1 LRDKKQVCKYL
12 LISKS
17 TMRFNISTRSPM
29 QRILLFRRYYLI
41 LFLLSGFYSTSF
53 AQTIKGKVF
62 DTGSGEPLTGATI
75 KIYQGDFKAST
86 PAKLDGS
93 YVFKGLHTGTYKIK
107 ANLVGYLDSKEY
119 ELTVKNTGENLT
131 LNILLQNSS
140 SQLNEVTITGQANK
154 QTDQSA
160 RSLEQRSNTVENTL
174 SQNTIQLLPDITVG
188 DALQRVSGVTIQRS
202 NTGEGRYAIIRGM
215 DQHYNTTLVNGIQIP
230 SPDDKYRFVPMD
242 IFPSEL
248 LERLEVI
255 KTLTPSMEGD
265 AIGGTMN
272 LVMKSAPDHFLLNVN
287 AAAGYS
293 LLFSDRPFS
302 AFGHSGINDK
312 SPAEMYGNDYTA
324 TYKDFTTSNLNYHNL
339 SAPVNSQYGLT
350 IGDRFFNNKLGVILS
365 ASYQN
370 FYRGSNSDYL
380 VPNPQPVSNGTIGN
394 LPFFSDALSRQY
406 STQTSLTGINN
417 KIDYV
422 FNSKNKISLYNFYLH
437 QDEYQTRI
445 TADTILGIQSA
456 GGVKQVNEEYRS
468 ESTTQSIYN
477 GTLKGEHQLT
487 NALYL
492 TWTGVYSIAKRDVP
506 DMATYTVENDL
517 HLNNA
522 GAVTKIDSSA
532 LSMDRRWQHNSDKD
546 LTGYLDLVYNTRI
559 ANRDVEFSFG
569 GLYRHKTRTEY
580 DNDYSLQPSP
590 IGVIQPF
597 TTIDNAQFGFLNANA
612 GMGGINTISLNDYTA
627 TENINSEY
635 LQFKFNLLEKLQVLG
650 GLRAENTWDNY
661 NTTAGVTVNERSGT
675 ISYLDVLPSLHFK
688 YELSD
693 DQNLRLSYYE
703 AISRPGF
710 GDLAPT
716 NQPGEYF
723 NLEGNPN
730 LKPTTAD
737 NYDFRY
743 ELFPGG
749 ADQLLLGAFYKDLQN
764 PIEYFTANTVGA
776 TQVIQPQN
784 TNQAI
789 NYGLEA
795 LLTKYFGSFGF
806 SANYT
811 YTHSSVTTSKR
822 YYNADG
828 TASTVEQTR
837 PLQGQADNV
846 GNISFLYKNTK
857 IGLDIQLA
865 YVYTGERIAQVSPY
879 YDLDY
884 WDRPNGQLDFS
895 FEKIIFKHFSFYG
908 KVNNLTNAA
917 NSVFLKY
924 PYQDLE
930 QKLSAQDVKNET
942 QVEKD
947 LYKVSFLGGLR
958 YKF

>member
-1 LRDKKQVCKYL
+1 MKHL
-12 LISKS
+12 L
-17 TMRFNISTRSPM
+17 
-29 QRILLFRRYYLI
+29 QFRRY
-41 LFLLSGFYSTSF
+41 FLLLLFTGFGFSSF

-62 DTGSGEPLTGATI
+62 DANTGEPLSGATV
-75 KIYQGDFKAST
+75 KIEQGDFKAST
-86 PAKLDGS
+86 SALLDGT
-93 YVFKGLHTGTYKIK
+93 YVFKGLHAGTYQIQ
-107 ANLVGYLDSKEY
+107 ANFVGYNQSAGYTIVIKNGDKL
-119 ELTVKNTGENLT
+119 LVQNILMQNTGN
-131 LNILLQNSS
+131 
-140 SQLNEVTITGQANK
+140 QLNQVNVSGQAGKESDRAVNG
-154 QTDQSA
+154 
-160 RSLEQRSNTVENTL
+160 LEQRSNTVDNIL
-174 SQNTIQLLPDITVG
+174 SQNTIQLLPDVTVG

-215 DQHYNTTLVNGIQIP
+215 DQRYNTTLVNGIQIP

-272 LVMKSAPDHFLLNVN
+272 LVMKSAPDHFILNAN

-293 LLFSDRPFS
+293 TLFSGRSFT
-302 AFGHSGINDK
+302 AFDHAGINTQ
-312 SPAEMYGNDYTA
+312 SPAEMFGNNYAA

-350 IGDRFFNNKLGVILS
+350 IGDRFLNNKLGIILS
-365 ASYQN
+365 VSNQN

-380 VPNPQPVSNGTIGN
+380 VPNPQPVSNGTTGN

-406 STQTSLTGINN
+406 STQTNLTGINN

-422 FNSKNKISLYNFYLH
+422 IGSKNKISLYNFYLH
-437 QDEYQTRI
+437 EDEYQSRI

-468 ESTTQSIYN
+468 ETEKQSIYN

-487 NALYL
+487 NALHL
-492 TWTGVYSIAKRDVP
+492 TWTGVYSIAKREVP

-546 LTGYLDLVYNTRI
+546 LAGYLDLVYNTRI
-559 ANRDVEFSFG
+559 ANRDIELAFG

-597 TTIDNAQFGFLNANA
+597 TTIDNAQFGFLNASA
-612 GMGGINTISLNDYTA
+612 GTGNINTLSLNDYTA

-635 LQFKFNLLEKLQVLG
+635 VQFKFNLLDKLQVLG
-650 GLRAENTWDNY
+650 GARAENTWDNY
-661 NTTAGVTVNERSGT
+661 LTTAPITVNERSGT
-675 ISYLDVLPSLHFK
+675 ISYLDILPSLHLK

-693 DQNLRLSYYE
+693 NQNLRLSYY
-703 AISRPGF
+703 AAVSRPGF
-710 GDLAPT
+710 GDLVPT

-749 ADQLLLGAFYKDLQN
+749 ADQVLLGAFYKDLQN

-795 LLTKYFGSFGF
+795 LFTKYIGSFGF

-828 TASTVEQTR
+828 TASTVQQTR
-837 PLQGQADNV
+837 PLQGQAANIGNV
-846 GNISFLYKNTK
+846 SFLYKNSK
-857 IGLDIQLA
+857 AGLDIQLA

-884 WDRPNGQLDFS
+884 WNRPNGQLDFS
-895 FEKIIFKHFSFYG
+895 FEKTLFKHFSLYG

-924 PYQDLE
+924 PYQNLE
-930 QKLSAQDVKNET
+930 QKLSAQDIKNET
-942 QVEKD
+942 QVERD
-947 LYKVSFLGGLR
+947 IYKMSFLGGLR